1 VLCALLALAYN
12 AVKFPPR
19 KRTFPLLQKSNGR
32 NAMALGGKKKGDVK
46 KVVLAYS
53 GGLDTSIIL
62 KWLQTTYG
70 CEVVTF
76 TADLGQG
83 EELGPA
89 RDKAILLGIK
99 PENIFIEDLREEF
112 VRDYVFP
119 MFRANTVYEGQYLLG
134 TSIAR
139 PLIGKKQIEI
149 AEKVGADAVCHGATG
164 KGNDQVRFELT
175 YYALKPDV
183 TVIAPWR
190 EWDLTSRT
198 RLIEFAEQ
206 HQIPIAKDKRGEAP
220 FSVDANLLHA
230 SSEGKVLEDPSQE
243 VPDYVYSR
251 TGDPESAPDKAQVI
265 TVEFTRGDAI
275 AIDGQKLSP
284 AALLTKLNELG
295 KLHGIGRLDLVENR
309 YVGMKSRGM
318 YETPG
323 GTILL
328 AAHRGIE
335 SITLDRG
342 AAHLKDELMPRY
354 AELIYNGFWF
364 SPEREMLQ
372 AAIDQSQEFVT
383 GIVRLKLYKGGVHV
397 IGRESPYSLYDQE
410 LVTFE
415 EGAVAYDHRDAE
427 GFIKLNALRLR
438 TLGQRKRRMAK

>member
-1 VLCALLALAYN
+1 
-12 AVKFPPR
+12 
-19 KRTFPLLQKSNGR
+19 
-32 NAMALGGKKKGDVK
+32 MAKAGKKDVK

-62 KWLQTTYG
+62 KWLQQTYG
-70 CEVVTF
+70 AEVVTF

-83 EELGPA
+83 EELEPA
-89 RDKAILLGIK
+89 RKKAELLGIK
-99 PENIFIEDLREEF
+99 PQNIFIEDLREEF

-119 MFRANTVYEGQYLLG
+119 MFRANAVYEGQYLLG

-139 PLIGKKQIEI
+139 PLIAKKQIEI
-149 AEKVGADAVCHGATG
+149 AEKVGADAVAHGATG
-164 KGNDQVRFELT
+164 KGNDQVRFELA

-190 EWDLTSRT
+190 EWNLTSRT
-198 RLIEFAEQ
+198 KLLEFAEQ
-206 HQIPIAKDKRGEAP
+206 HQIPIAKDKRGDAP

-230 SSEGKVLEDPSQE
+230 SSEGKVLEDPSQD

-251 TGDPESAPDKAQVI
+251 TIDPQQAPDKPTVI
-265 TVEFTRGDAI
+265 TVDFERGDAT
-275 AIDGQKLSP
+275 AVDGTKMSP
-284 AALLTKLNELG
+284 ATLLARLNELG
-295 KLHGIGRLDLVENR
+295 KANGIGRLDLVENR
-309 YVGMKSRGM
+309 FVGMKSRGM

-342 AAHLKDELMPRY
+342 AAHLKDELMPKY
-354 AELIYNGFWF
+354 AELVYYGFWF
-364 SPEREMLQ
+364 APEREMLQ
-372 AAIDQSQEFVT
+372 AAIDKSQEFVT
-383 GIVRLKLYKGGVHV
+383 GRVTLKLYKGSVGVV
-397 IGRESPYSLYDQE
+397 GRESKYSLYDQD

-438 TLGQRKRRMAK
+438 TLAQRKKKLKL

>member
-1 VLCALLALAYN
+1 MPADGVN
-12 AVKFPPR
+12 
-19 KRTFPLLQKSNGR
+19 
-32 NAMALGGKKKGDVK
+32 KKDVR

-83 EELGPA
+83 DELEPA
-89 RDKAILLGIK
+89 RQKALSLGIK
-99 PENIFIEDLREEF
+99 PQNIFIEDLREEF

-119 MFRANTVYEGQYLLG
+119 MFRANALYEGQYLLG

-139 PLIGKKQIEI
+139 PLIAKRQIEI
-149 AEKVGADAVCHGATG
+149 AEKVGADAVAHGATG
-164 KGNDQVRFELT
+164 KGNDQVRFELS

-190 EWDLTSRT
+190 EWDFKSREA
-198 RLIEFAEQ
+198 LIAFAEKN
-206 HQIPIAKDKRGEAP
+206 QIPIAKDKRGEAP
-220 FSVDANLLHA
+220 FSTDANLLHT
-230 SSEGKVLEDPSQE
+230 SSEGKVLEDPAGE
-243 VPDYVYSR
+243 VPAYVYSR
-251 TGDPESAPDKAQVI
+251 TEDPDKAPDRPAYI
-265 TVEFTRGDAI
+265 TIDFERGDPVAV
-275 AIDGQKLSP
+275 DGKKMSP
-284 AALLTKLNELG
+284 AALLAQLNAHG
-295 KLHGIGRLDLVENR
+295 RAHGIGRLDLVENR
-309 YVGMKSRGM
+309 FVGMKSRGM

-323 GTILL
+323 GTILH

-342 AAHLKDELMPRY
+342 AAHLKDELMPKY

-372 AAIDQSQEFVT
+372 AAIDTSQEFVT
-383 GIVRLKLYKGGVHV
+383 GRVRCKLYKGNVGVV
-397 IGRESPYSLYDQE
+397 GRESKYSLYDQD

-415 EGAVAYDHRDAE
+415 DGDVAYDQRDAE
-427 GFIKLNALRLR
+427 GFIRLNALRLR
-438 TLGQRKRRMAK
+438 TLAQRRRKLKL

>member
-1 VLCALLALAYN
+1 M
-12 AVKFPPR
+12 
-19 KRTFPLLQKSNGR
+19 TQSN
-32 NAMALGGKKKGDVK
+32 VK

-62 KWLQTTYG
+62 KWLQTTYA

-83 EELGPA
+83 EELEPA
-89 RDKAILLGIK
+89 RQKAILLGIK

-139 PLIGKKQIEI
+139 PLIAKKQIEI
-149 AEKVGADAVCHGATG
+149 AGKVGADAVAHGATG

-190 EWDLTSRT
+190 EWNLTSRSK
-198 RLIEFAEQ
+198 LIEFAEA
-206 HQIPIAKDKRGEAP
+206 HQIPIAKDKRGDAP

-230 SSEGKVLEDPSQE
+230 SSEGKVLEDPAQD

-251 TGDPESAPDKAQVI
+251 TDDPEDAPDKPTVI
-265 TVEFTRGDAI
+265 TVDFERGDAV
-275 AIDGQKLSP
+275 AIDGKKMSP
-284 AALLTKLNELG
+284 ATLLAKLNELG
-295 KLHGIGRLDLVENR
+295 KLNGIGRLDLVENR
-309 YVGMKSRGM
+309 FVGMKSRGM

-323 GTILL
+323 VTILL
-328 AAHRGIE
+328 AAHRVIE
-335 SITLDRG
+335 QITLDRG
-342 AAHLKDELMPRY
+342 AAHLKDELMPKY

-372 AAIDQSQEFVT
+372 AAIDKSQEFVT
-383 GIVRLKLYKGGVHV
+383 GRVRLKLYKGSVAA
-397 IGRESPYSLYDQE
+397 IGRESQYSLYDQDV
-410 LVTFE
+410 VTFE
-415 EGAVAYDHRDAE
+415 EGKVAYDHRDAA
-427 GFIKLNALRLR
+427 GFIRLNALRLR
-438 TLGQRKRRMAK
+438 TLAQRRKKMGK